1 MSKNLSNSRF
11 DDADSACY
19 NELADSVNVQK
30 RKDPKRNS
38 KNKTKYME
46 NETTR
51 RSMFSKRGETMIL
64 MVNDVFNLRFALTS
78 D

>member
-11 DDADSACY
+11 DDAGSACY
-19 NELADSVNVQK
+19 NELADSVNEQK

-46 NETTR
+46 NDTTR